1 MITND
6 RGRWPPFIEKAC
18 PACGQKSDPPSKNTT
33 NSLMTIFIRMLRPH
47 TESSAGHSYP
57 TMGEQRI
64 NAVRVFGCRGNNR
77 SDDELLINCCRKRE
91 IRCPAAARFFLTVT
105 QTLAAAAPEPSAFA
119 SLATSL
125 VLLALAGAAG
135 GGVEA
140 EDPPITAE
148 GSGVEAHRRQKSM
161 WCLGLAIPP
170 DYARDLFRQ
179 SGAVTAK
186 NTASPDRD
194 MPVMGAKRRQL
205 SLSRASRNQT
215 G

>member
-6 RGRWPPFIEKAC
+6 RGGWSPFIEKAC

-33 NSLMTIFIRMLRPH
+33 NSPMTIFIRMLSPH
-47 TESSAGHSYP
+47 TKSSAGHSYP

-64 NAVRVFGCRGNNR
+64 NAVRVFRCRGNNR
-77 SDDELLINCCRKRE
+77 SDNEIANQLLQKGE
-91 IRCPAAARFFLTVT
+91 IRCPAAASFFLTVT
-105 QTLAAAAPEPSAFA
+105 QTLAAPAPEPSAFA

-125 VLLALAGAAG
+125 VFLALAGAAG

-148 GSGVEAHRRQKSM
+148 GSGVEAQRGQR
-161 WCLGLAIPP
+161 A
-170 DYARDLFRQ
+170 ARACGVWVLCPRSF
-179 SGAVTAK
+179 STKWG
-186 NTASPDRD
+186 
-194 MPVMGAKRRQL
+194 GY
-205 SLSRASRNQT
+205 